1 MLINR
6 AYKTEL
12 DPNNKQ
18 KTLFLKA
25 TGTAR
30 FAYNWGLQRKQDVYE
45 MNQLPVPHIKYPTA
59 IDLHKELN
67 ILKKSKFSW
76 MYDVSKC
83 CPQEAL
89 RDLDIAYQRFFKGT
103 SRHPRFKSKKKGAG
117 SFRLTGAIKVGSN
130 RIQLPRIGI
139 IRLKERNYLPADQHI
154 LSVTVSEHADR
165 WFVSVLVREE
175 LETPT
180 NTGAVIGVDLGIN
193 ELATCSDG
201 VVFHNPKAY
210 RRRERKLKRLQ
221 RNLSRKK
228 KGSSNRNKARQKVS
242 KIHVRIANIRSDVLH
257 KITTRLTKTKSVI
270 VIEDLNNRGMMRNH
284 KLAKSIA
291 DASFGEFR
299 RQLQY
304 KSRWY
309 GSKLVVVDRWFPSS
323 KMCSVCG
330 NVKEITLSMRVYT
343 CEVCGAELDRD
354 LNAARNLVAASS
366 AEKLNA
372 CGEDVRHD
380 TVIMQTSMN
389 QESNTPRSVLDG

>member
-1 MLINR
+1 MLINH

-12 DPNNKQ
+12 APNNVQ
-18 KTLFLKA
+18 KTLLHKSA
-25 TGTAR
+25 GTAR

-45 MNQLPVPHIKYPTA
+45 MNQLPVPYIKTPTA

-67 ILKKSKFSW
+67 ILKKTDYPW
-76 MYDVSKC
+76 MYEVSKC

-89 RDLDIAYQRFFKGT
+89 RSLDVAYQRFFKKISG
-103 SRHPRFKSKKKGAG
+103 HPKLKSKKNGVG
-117 SFRLTGAIKVGSN
+117 SFTLTGAIKVGSD
-130 RIQLPRIGI
+130 RFQLPRRGI
-139 IRLKERNYLPADQHI
+139 IRLKERNYLPADHHI
-154 LSVTVSEHADR
+154 LSVTVSEHAGR

-175 LETPT
+175 LEPPT

-228 KGSSNRNKARQKVS
+228 KGSCNRNKARQKVS

-284 KLAKSIA
+284 KLAKSLA

-309 GSKLVVVDRWFPSS
+309 GSKLVVTDRWFPST

-330 NVKEITLSMRVYT
+330 NVKEITLSERVYT

-389 QESNTPRSVLDG
+389 QESNTTRSVLDG